1 MKSDFFYV
9 GVENPETLRRSLLE
23 ASKGMI
29 QVLQRYEKL
38 KAIRAEKYSNAAKLK
53 AVYDDIINMMS
64 EMKAEL
70 PSPDIRSLPKHDK
83 HEETKISGKKSA
95 GEKEEVPVKQE
106 KPIKK
111 PMTGIER
118 LEAELNDIEQ
128 KLKSIE

>member
-9 GVENPETLRRSLLE
+9 GVENPELLRRNLLE

-38 KAIRAEKYSNAAKLK
+38 KAIRAEKYANAAKLK
-53 AVYDDIINMMS
+53 AVYDNIVNMMS

-83 HEETKISGKKSA
+83 HEEIRMARKSA
-95 GEKEEVPVKQE
+95 GEKEEAPVKQE

-118 LEAELNDIEQ
+118 LEAELNEIEQ
-128 KLKSIE
+128 KLKAIE